1 MEILIT
7 IILVAII
14 LLLVVYNALINKK
27 IDKYNNLNQK
37 VVSLNIL
44 QDFMDTISQE
54 KSVDEKIR
62 RINEILIER
71 YDIKYSTIV
80 IYNGAEYV
88 IKATNVDSRHWDTLK
103 NLHSEEIFKDSIE
116 TATSKYITVEK
127 EGERLPY
134 QKMEFGRA
142 KSAMFFPLYIDNIY
156 IGYWIIESGQ
166 PNDFNN
172 IDKTILEV
180 VKNNIISA
188 VKTMDN
194 QSVIENIVRDDLYSG
209 LKSEEYLYGEGKRKV
224 DEYVMSTICMFQVTN
239 LTDIN
244 EEFGRH
250 TGNDVITKI
259 SNLVKQNISNEYIF
273 VRYMGPKFVI
283 VFSGIEVD
291 GVSDFILR
299 IKNTIENM
307 KIEQNKKDIHEYDK
321 DYDYEYDE
329 DSEKEETQYAV
340 PKINIVITT
349 YYKGTQ
355 LEGTTKKLEEY
366 LNLAPKDEND
376 INYI

>member
-1 MEILIT
+1 MEVQILEILIT

-134 QKMEFGRA
+134 QKWNLEEQNLQC
-142 KSAMFFPLYIDNIY
+142 FFLYI
-156 IGYWIIESGQ
+156 
-166 PNDFNN
+166 
-172 IDKTILEV
+172 
-180 VKNNIISA
+180 
-188 VKTMDN
+188 
-194 QSVIENIVRDDLYSG
+194 
-209 LKSEEYLYGEGKRKV
+209 
-224 DEYVMSTICMFQVTN
+224 
-239 LTDIN
+239 
-244 EEFGRH
+244 
-250 TGNDVITKI
+250 
-259 SNLVKQNISNEYIF
+259 
-273 VRYMGPKFVI
+273 
-283 VFSGIEVD
+283 
-291 GVSDFILR
+291 
-299 IKNTIENM
+299 
-307 KIEQNKKDIHEYDK
+307 
-321 DYDYEYDE
+321 
-329 DSEKEETQYAV
+329 
-340 PKINIVITT
+340 
-349 YYKGTQ
+349 
-355 LEGTTKKLEEY
+355 
-366 LNLAPKDEND
+366 
-376 INYI
+376 

>member
-1 MEILIT
+1 MEILIV

-14 LLLVVYNALINKK
+14 MLLVVYNALINKK

-80 IYNGAEYV
+80 IYNGAEYI
-88 IKATNVDSRHWDTLK
+88 IKATNVDQRHWDTLK

-116 TATSKYITVEK
+116 TATPKYITVEK

-134 QKMEFGRA
+134 QKMEYGRA

-166 PNDFNN
+166 PHDF
-172 IDKTILEV
+172 DSVDTTVLEV
-180 VKNNIISA
+180 VRNNIVSV
-188 VKTMDN
+188 VKTMEN
-194 QSVIENIVRDDLYSG
+194 QAVVENIVRDDLYSG
-209 LKSEEYLYGEGKRKV
+209 LKSEEYLYGEGKRKI
-224 DEYVMSTICMFQVTN
+224 DQYVMSTICMFQIIN
-239 LTDIN
+239 LPEIN

-250 TGNDVITKI
+250 TGNDTVTQI
-259 SNLVKQNISNEYIF
+259 SSLIKQNISNEYIF

-283 VFSGIEVD
+283 AFSGIEVD
-291 GVSDFILR
+291 GVSDFISR
-299 IKNTIENM
+299 IKNTVENM
-307 KIEQNKKDIHEYDK
+307 KIEQNIQDK
-321 DYDYEYDE
+321 YEDDE
-329 DSEKEETQYAV
+329 EDEEKIYAI
-340 PKINIVITT
+340 PKINVVITT

-366 LNLAPKDEND
+366 LNMAPKDEND